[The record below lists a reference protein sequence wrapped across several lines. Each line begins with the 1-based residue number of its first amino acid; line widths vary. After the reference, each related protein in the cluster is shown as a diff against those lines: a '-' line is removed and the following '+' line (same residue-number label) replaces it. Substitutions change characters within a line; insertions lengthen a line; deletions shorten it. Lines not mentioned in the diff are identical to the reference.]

1 MKNFKISSI
10 SLIPQLASSWIML
23 LTAVSI
29 PVNTVQANDLYLKPS
44 TANIDTISNS
54 TNQISIYNQLQK
66 TLITQ
71 NKPEAALEISERSHN
86 GEFRELL
93 TSHKSKQIAISL
105 SSEQIKQVAKQQ
117 NATIVQYSIIN
128 DEFVIAG
135 QKKTQESELLIW
147 VIQPTGEIAF
157 RQVNLKPLW
166 QKENTSL
173 NDLVAGSR
181 TRIGAR
187 NRNNKG
193 MIKVELTK
201 EFSSN
206 KELLK
211 LHEILI
217 QPIADLLPNQ
227 PDKHIIFIPQGDLFF
242 VPFAA
247 LQDKKGQYLIGKHT
261 IATAPSIQ
269 VLDLLYQR
277 KQQNQGLVKEVLIVG
292 NPIMPAK
299 PFPGWEKPQEQH
311 PLPGAEQEAK
321 QIAEIFN
328 TKALTGN
335 AATETTIVQKMPQ
348 AKIIHLATI
357 ALPNNEQGLDSA
369 LALASSG
376 KDDGWLT
383 SGEIINLN
391 LKAELVVLS
400 GNDTAIGKVTND
412 GVIGLYRSFFTA
424 GATSVIGSLWAVSD
438 RETAFLM
445 TEFYQELS
453 KNPDKAAALR
463 EAMLTTMKKYPNPMS
478 WAGFTLIGDSH

>member
-1 MKNFKISSI
+1 MKNFKISFI

-23 LTAVSI
+23 LTTVSI

-54 TNQISIYNQLQK
+54 ANQTSIYKQLQK
-66 TLITQ
+66 NLINQ

-135 QKKTQESELLIW
+135 QKQTQESELLIW
-147 VIQPTGEIAF
+147 VIKPTGEIAL

-173 NDLVAGSR
+173 SDLVAGIR
-181 TRIGAR
+181 GIMGTQH
-187 NRNNKG
+187 RNNKK
-193 MIKVELTK
+193 IKVFPGEKDISKKDLQ
-201 EFSSN
+201 
-206 KELLK
+206 K

-242 VPFAA
+242 LPFAA
-247 LQDKKGQYLIGKHT
+247 LQDTKGQYLIEKHT

-328 TKALTGN
+328 TKALIGN

-369 LALASSG
+369 LALAPSS

-383 SGEIINLN
+383 SEEIINLN

-412 GVIGLYRSFFTA
+412 GVIGLSRSFLTA
-424 GATSVIGSLWAVSD
+424 GATSVIGSLWCVSD
-438 RETAFLM
+438 MATAFLM

-463 EAMLTTMKKYPNPMS
+463 QAMLITMKKYPNPIN
-478 WAGFTLIGDSH
+478 WAAFTLIGDSH

>member
-66 TLITQ
+66 NLINQ

-86 GEFRELL
+86 GEFWELL

-135 QKKTQESELLIW
+135 QKQTQESELLIW
-147 VIQPTGEIAF
+147 VIKPTGEIAL
-157 RQVNLKPLW
+157 RQVNLKSLW
-166 QKENTSL
+166 QKENISL
-173 NDLVAGSR
+173 SDLVAGSR
-181 TRIGAR
+181 GRMGTQH
-187 NRNNKG
+187 RNNKE
-193 MIKVELTK
+193 IKVSPIEEDISKKDLQ
-201 EFSSN
+201 
-206 KELLK
+206 K

-217 QPIADLLPNQ
+217 QPISDLLPNQ

-242 VPFAA
+242 LPFAA
-247 LQDKKGQYLIGKHT
+247 LQDTKGQYLIEKHT

-277 KQQNQGLVKEVLIVG
+277 KQQNQGLVKDVLIVG
-292 NPIMPAK
+292 NPIMPSK
-299 PFPGWEKPQEQH
+299 PLQPGENPPETFN
-311 PLPGAEQEAK
+311 LPGAEQEAK
-321 QIAEIFN
+321 QIAGIFK
-328 TKALTGN
+328 TQALTGK
-335 AATETTIVQKMPQ
+335 AATETAIVQRMPQ
-348 AKIIHLATI
+348 AKIIHLAV
-357 ALPNNEQGLDSA
+357 NNITNKEGEFSDV
-369 LALASSG
+369 LALGTSEQ
-376 KDDGWLT
+376 DNGWLT
-383 SGEIINLN
+383 SEEIINLN

-400 GNDTAIGKVTND
+400 GGDTAIGKVTND
-412 GVIGLYRSFFTA
+412 GVIGLSRSFFTA
-424 GATSVIGSLWAVSD
+424 GATSVIGSLWSVSD

-453 KNPDKAAALR
+453 KNPDQAAALR
-463 EAMLTTMKKYPNPMS
+463 QAMLITMKKYPNPMS
-478 WAGFTLIGDSH
+478 WAGFILIGNG

>member
-1 MKNFKISSI
+1 MKNFKITSL

-23 LTAVSI
+23 LTTVSI
-29 PVNTVQANDLYLKPS
+29 PVNTVQANDLYLKLS

-86 GEFRELL
+86 GAFLKLL
-93 TSHKSKQIAISL
+93 TSHKSNKIAISL

-135 QKKTQESELLIW
+135 KKQTQESELLIW
-147 VIQPTGEIAF
+147 VIQPTDEIAF

-173 NDLVAGSR
+173 SDLVAGSR
-181 TRIGAR
+181 GRMGTQH
-187 NRNNKG
+187 RNNKE
-193 MIKVELTK
+193 IKVSPIEEDISKKDLQ
-201 EFSSN
+201 
-206 KELLK
+206 K

-247 LQDKKGQYLIGKHT
+247 LQDKKGQYLIEKHT

-369 LALASSG
+369 LALAPSG

-478 WAGFTLIGDSH
+478 WAGFTLIGNSH

>member
-1 MKNFKISSI
+1 MKNFKISFI

-23 LTAVSI
+23 LTTVSI

-54 TNQISIYNQLQK
+54 ANQTSIYKQLQK
-66 TLITQ
+66 NLINQ

-86 GEFRELL
+86 GEFWELL

-135 QKKTQESELLIW
+135 QKQTQESELLIW
-147 VIQPTGEIAF
+147 VIKPTGEIAL

-173 NDLVAGSR
+173 SDLVAGIR
-181 TRIGAR
+181 GIMGTQH
-187 NRNNKG
+187 RNNKK
-193 MIKVELTK
+193 IKVFPGEKDISKKDLQ
-201 EFSSN
+201 
-206 KELLK
+206 K

-335 AATETTIVQKMPQ
+335 AATETTIVQKMSQ

-369 LALASSG
+369 LALAPSG

-383 SGEIINLN
+383 SEEIQNLN

-412 GVIGLYRSFFTA
+412 GVIGLSRSFFTA

-478 WAGFTLIGDSH
+478 WAGFTLIGNSH

>member
-66 TLITQ
+66 NLINQ

-86 GEFRELL
+86 GEFWELL

-135 QKKTQESELLIW
+135 QKQNQESELLIW
-147 VIQPTGEIAF
+147 VIKPTGEIAL

-166 QKENTSL
+166 QKENISL
-173 NDLVAGSR
+173 SDLVAGSR
-181 TRIGAR
+181 RRMGTQH
-187 NRNNKG
+187 RNNKK
-193 MIKVELTK
+193 IKVFPGEKDISKKDLQ
-201 EFSSN
+201 
-206 KELLK
+206 K

-217 QPIADLLPNQ
+217 QPISDLLPNQ

-247 LQDKKGQYLIGKHT
+247 LQDTKGQYLIEKHT

-277 KQQNQGLVKEVLIVG
+277 KQQNQGLVKDVLIVG
-292 NPIMPAK
+292 NPIMPTK
-299 PFPGWEKPQEQH
+299 PLQPGENPPETFN
-311 PLPGAEQEAK
+311 LPGAEQEAK
-321 QIAEIFN
+321 QIAGIFN
-328 TKALTGN
+328 TQALTGK
-335 AATETTIVQKMPQ
+335 AATETAIVQRMPQ
-348 AKIIHLATI
+348 AKIIHLAASNVT
-357 ALPNNEQGLDSA
+357 NKEGEFSDV
-369 LALASSG
+369 LALGTSEL
-376 KDDGWLT
+376 DDGWLT
-383 SGEIINLN
+383 SEEIINLN

-412 GVIGLYRSFFTA
+412 GVIGLSRSFFTV
-424 GATSVIGSLWAVSD
+424 GATSVIGSLWAVLD
-438 RETAFLM
+438 METAFLM
-445 TEFYQELS
+445 TEFYKELS

-463 EAMLTTMKKYPNPMS
+463 QAMLTTMKKYPNPMS
-478 WAGFTLIGDSH
+478 WAGFTLIGNSH

>member
-1 MKNFKISSI
+1 MKNFKISFI

-23 LTAVSI
+23 LTTVSI

-54 TNQISIYNQLQK
+54 ANQTSIYKQLQK
-66 TLITQ
+66 NLINQ

-86 GEFRELL
+86 GEFWELL

-135 QKKTQESELLIW
+135 QKQTQESELLIW
-147 VIQPTGEIAF
+147 VIKPTGEIAL
-157 RQVNLKPLW
+157 RQVNLKRLW
-166 QKENTSL
+166 QKENISL
-173 NDLVAGSR
+173 SDLVAGSR
-181 TRIGAR
+181 GRMGTQH
-187 NRNNKG
+187 RNNKK
-193 MIKVELTK
+193 IKVFPGEKDISKKDLQ
-201 EFSSN
+201 
-206 KELLK
+206 K

-217 QPIADLLPNQ
+217 QPISDLLPNQ

-247 LQDKKGQYLIGKHT
+247 LQDKKGQYLIEKHT

-292 NPIMPAK
+292 NPITPTK
-299 PFPGWEKPQEQH
+299 PFQAWEKPSQKRN
-311 PLPGAEQEAK
+311 LPGAEQEAK

-369 LALASSG
+369 LALAPSG

-478 WAGFTLIGDSH
+478 WAGFTLIGNSH

>member
-66 TLITQ
+66 NLINQ

-86 GEFRELL
+86 GEFWELL

-135 QKKTQESELLIW
+135 QKQTQESELLIW
-147 VIQPTGEIAF
+147 VIKPTGEIAL
-157 RQVNLKPLW
+157 RQVNLKSLW
-166 QKENTSL
+166 QKENISL
-173 NDLVAGSR
+173 SDLVAGSR
-181 TRIGAR
+181 GRMGTQH
-187 NRNNKG
+187 RNNKE
-193 MIKVELTK
+193 IKVSPIEEDISKKDLQ
-201 EFSSN
+201 
-206 KELLK
+206 K

-217 QPIADLLPNQ
+217 QPISDLLPNQ

-242 VPFAA
+242 LPFAA
-247 LQDKKGQYLIGKHT
+247 LQDTKGQYLIEKHT

-277 KQQNQGLVKEVLIVG
+277 KQQNQGLVKDVLIVG
-292 NPIMPAK
+292 NPIMPSK
-299 PFPGWEKPQEQH
+299 PLQPGENPPETFN
-311 PLPGAEQEAK
+311 LPGAEQEAK
-321 QIAEIFN
+321 QIAGIFN
-328 TKALTGN
+328 TQALTGK
-335 AATETTIVQKMPQ
+335 AATETAIVQRMPQ
-348 AKIIHLATI
+348 AKIIHLAASNVT
-357 ALPNNEQGLDSA
+357 NKEGEFSDV
-369 LALASSG
+369 LALGTSEQ
-376 KDDGWLT
+376 DDGWLT
-383 SGEIINLN
+383 SEEIINLN

-412 GVIGLYRSFFTA
+412 GVIGLSRSFFTA
-424 GATSVIGSLWAVSD
+424 GATSVIGSLWSVSD
-438 RETAFLM
+438 MATAFLM

-453 KNPDKAAALR
+453 KNPDQAAALR
-463 EAMLTTMKKYPNPMS
+463 QAMLTTMKKYPNPMY
-478 WAGFTLIGDSH
+478 WAGFILIGNSQ

>member
-66 TLITQ
+66 NLINQ

-86 GEFRELL
+86 GEFWELL

-135 QKKTQESELLIW
+135 QKQNQESEMLIW
-147 VIQPTGEIAF
+147 VIKPTGEIAL
-157 RQVNLKPLW
+157 RQVNLKSLW
-166 QKENTSL
+166 QKENISL
-173 NDLVAGSR
+173 SDLVAGSR
-181 TRIGAR
+181 GRMGTQH
-187 NRNNKG
+187 RNNKE
-193 MIKVELTK
+193 IKVSPIEEDISKKDLQ
-201 EFSSN
+201 
-206 KELLK
+206 K

-217 QPIADLLPNQ
+217 QPISDLLPNQ

-247 LQDKKGQYLIGKHT
+247 LQDTKGQYLIEKHT

-277 KQQNQGLVKEVLIVG
+277 KQQNQGLVKDVLIVG
-292 NPIMPAK
+292 NPIMPSK
-299 PFPGWEKPQEQH
+299 PLQPGENPPETFN
-311 PLPGAEQEAK
+311 LPGAEQEAK
-321 QIAEIFN
+321 QIAGIFN
-328 TKALTGN
+328 TQALTGK
-335 AATETTIVQKMPQ
+335 AATETAIVQRMPQ
-348 AKIIHLATI
+348 AKIIHLAASNVT
-357 ALPNNEQGLDSA
+357 NKEGEFSDV
-369 LALASSG
+369 LALGTSEL
-376 KDDGWLT
+376 DDGWLT
-383 SGEIINLN
+383 SEEIINLN

-412 GVIGLYRSFFTA
+412 GVIGLSRSFFTA
-424 GATSVIGSLWAVSD
+424 GATSVIGSLWSVSD

-445 TEFYQELS
+445 TEFYEELS
-453 KNPDKAAALR
+453 KNPDKATALR
-463 EAMLTTMKKYPNPMS
+463 QAMLTTMKKYPNPMS
-478 WAGFTLIGDSH
+478 WAGFILIGNG

>member
-66 TLITQ
+66 NLINQ

-86 GEFRELL
+86 GEFWELL

-135 QKKTQESELLIW
+135 QKQTQESELLIW
-147 VIQPTGEIAF
+147 VIKPTGEIAL
-157 RQVNLKPLW
+157 RQVNLKSLW
-166 QKENTSL
+166 QKENISL
-173 NDLVAGSR
+173 SDLVAGSR
-181 TRIGAR
+181 GRMGTQH
-187 NRNNKG
+187 RNNKE
-193 MIKVELTK
+193 IKVSPIEEDISKKDLQ
-201 EFSSN
+201 
-206 KELLK
+206 K

-217 QPIADLLPNQ
+217 QPISDLLPNQ

-247 LQDKKGQYLIGKHT
+247 LQDTKGQYLIEKHT

-277 KQQNQGLVKEVLIVG
+277 KQQNQGLVKDVLIVG
-292 NPIMPAK
+292 NPIMPSK
-299 PFPGWEKPQEQH
+299 PLQPGENPPETFN
-311 PLPGAEQEAK
+311 LPGAEQEAK
-321 QIAEIFN
+321 QIAGIFN
-328 TKALTGN
+328 TQALTGK
-335 AATETTIVQKMPQ
+335 AATETAIVQRMPQ
-348 AKIIHLATI
+348 AKIIHLA
-357 ALPNNEQGLDSA
+357 ASNVRSKEGEFSDV
-369 LALASSG
+369 LALGTSEL
-376 KDDGWLT
+376 DDGWLT
-383 SGEIINLN
+383 SEEIINLN

-412 GVIGLYRSFFTA
+412 GVIGLSRSFFTA
-424 GATSVIGSLWAVSD
+424 GATSVIGSLWSVSD
-438 RETAFLM
+438 METAFLM

-453 KNPDKAAALR
+453 KNPDQAAALR
-463 EAMLTTMKKYPNPMS
+463 QAMLTTMKKYPNPMS
-478 WAGFTLIGDSH
+478 WAGFILIGNW

>member
-1 MKNFKISSI
+1 
-10 SLIPQLASSWIML
+10 ML

-66 TLITQ
+66 NLITQ

-86 GEFRELL
+86 GSFWELL

-135 QKKTQESELLIW
+135 QKQTQESELLIW
-147 VIQPTGEIAF
+147 VIKPTGEIAL

-173 NDLVAGSR
+173 SDLVAESR
-181 TRIGAR
+181 LRMGAR
-187 NRNNKG
+187 HRNNKE
-193 MIKVELTK
+193 IKVVPTEEHIYKKHLQ
-201 EFSSN
+201 
-206 KELLK
+206 K

-247 LQDKKGQYLIGKHT
+247 LQDTKGQYLIEKHT

-277 KQQNQGLVKEVLIVG
+277 KQQNQGLVKDVLIVG

-369 LALASSG
+369 LALAPSG

-383 SGEIINLN
+383 SEEIQNLN

-412 GVIGLYRSFFTA
+412 GVIGLSRSFFTA

-478 WAGFTLIGDSH
+478 WAGFTLIGNSH

>member
-66 TLITQ
+66 NLINQ

-86 GEFRELL
+86 GEFWELL

-135 QKKTQESELLIW
+135 QKQNQESEMLIW
-147 VIQPTGEIAF
+147 VIKPTGEIAL
-157 RQVNLKPLW
+157 RQVNLKSLW
-166 QKENTSL
+166 QKENISL
-173 NDLVAGSR
+173 SDLVAGSR
-181 TRIGAR
+181 GRMGTQH
-187 NRNNKG
+187 RNNKE
-193 MIKVELTK
+193 IKVSPIEEDISKKDLQ
-201 EFSSN
+201 
-206 KELLK
+206 K

-217 QPIADLLPNQ
+217 QPISDLLPNQ

-247 LQDKKGQYLIGKHT
+247 LQDTKGQYLIEKHT

-277 KQQNQGLVKEVLIVG
+277 KQQNQGLVKDVLIVG
-292 NPIMPAK
+292 NPIMPSK
-299 PFPGWEKPQEQH
+299 PLQPGENPPETFN
-311 PLPGAEQEAK
+311 LPGAEQEAK
-321 QIAEIFN
+321 QIAGIFN
-328 TKALTGN
+328 TQALTGK
-335 AATETTIVQKMPQ
+335 AATETAIVQRMPQ
-348 AKIIHLATI
+348 AKIIHLA
-357 ALPNNEQGLDSA
+357 ASNVRSKEGEFSDV
-369 LALASSG
+369 LALGTSEL
-376 KDDGWLT
+376 DDGWLT
-383 SGEIINLN
+383 SEEIINLN

-412 GVIGLYRSFFTA
+412 GVIGLSRSFFTA
-424 GATSVIGSLWAVSD
+424 GATSVIGSLWSVSD

-445 TEFYQELS
+445 TEFYEELS
-453 KNPDKAAALR
+453 KNPDKATALR
-463 EAMLTTMKKYPNPMS
+463 QAMLTTMKKYPNPMS
-478 WAGFTLIGDSH
+478 WAGFILIGNG

>member
-66 TLITQ
+66 NLINQ

-86 GEFRELL
+86 GEFWELL

-135 QKKTQESELLIW
+135 QKQTQESELLIW
-147 VIQPTGEIAF
+147 VIKPTGEIAL
-157 RQVNLKPLW
+157 RQVNLKSLW
-166 QKENTSL
+166 QKENISL
-173 NDLVAGSR
+173 SDLVAGSR
-181 TRIGAR
+181 GRMGTQH
-187 NRNNKG
+187 RNNKE
-193 MIKVELTK
+193 IKVSPIEEDISKKDLQ
-201 EFSSN
+201 
-206 KELLK
+206 K

-217 QPIADLLPNQ
+217 QPISDLLPNQ

-247 LQDKKGQYLIGKHT
+247 LQDTKGQYLIEKHT

-277 KQQNQGLVKEVLIVG
+277 KQQNQGLVKDVLIVG
-292 NPIMPAK
+292 NPIMPSK
-299 PFPGWEKPQEQH
+299 PLQPGENPPETFN
-311 PLPGAEQEAK
+311 LPGAEQEAK
-321 QIAEIFN
+321 QIAGIFN
-328 TKALTGN
+328 TQALTGK
-335 AATETTIVQKMPQ
+335 AATETAIVQRMPQ
-348 AKIIHLATI
+348 AKIIHLA
-357 ALPNNEQGLDSA
+357 ASNVRSKEGEFSDV
-369 LALASSG
+369 LALGTSEQ
-376 KDDGWLT
+376 DDGWLT
-383 SGEIINLN
+383 SEEIINLN

-412 GVIGLYRSFFTA
+412 GVIGLSRSFFTA
-424 GATSVIGSLWAVSD
+424 GATSVIGSLWSVSD

-453 KNPDKAAALR
+453 KNPDQAAALR
-463 EAMLTTMKKYPNPMS
+463 QAMLTTMKKYPNPMS
-478 WAGFTLIGDSH
+478 WAGFILIGNG

>member
-1 MKNFKISSI
+1 MNNFKITSL
-10 SLIPQLASSWIML
+10 SLISQLASTWIIIL
-23 LTAVSI
+23 ATISI
-29 PVNTVQANDLYLKPS
+29 PVNTVQAN
-44 TANIDTISNS
+44 NISNS
-54 TNQISIYNQLQK
+54 PDQTSTYNQLQK
-66 TLITQ
+66 NLINQ
-71 NKPEAALEISERSHN
+71 NKPEAALEIYERSHN
-86 GEFRELL
+86 GAFLELL
-93 TSHKSKQIAISL
+93 TSHKSNKIAISL
-105 SSEQIKQVAKQQ
+105 SSEQIKQIAKQQ
-117 NATIVQYSIIN
+117 NATLVQYSIIN

-135 QKKTQESELLIW
+135 KKQTQESELLIW
-147 VIQPTGEIAF
+147 VIKPTGEIAL
-157 RQVNLKPLW
+157 RQVNLKRLW
-166 QKENTSL
+166 QKENISL
-173 NDLVAGSR
+173 SDLVAGSR
-181 TRIGAR
+181 GRMGTQH
-187 NRNNKG
+187 RNNKK
-193 MIKVELTK
+193 IKVFPGEKDISKKDLQ
-201 EFSSN
+201 
-206 KELLK
+206 K

-217 QPIADLLPNQ
+217 QPISDLLPNQ

-247 LQDKKGQYLIGKHT
+247 LQDKKGQYLIEKHT

-292 NPIMPAK
+292 NPITPTK
-299 PFPGWEKPQEQH
+299 PFQAWEKPSQKRN
-311 PLPGAEQEAK
+311 LPGAEQEAK
-321 QIAEIFN
+321 QIVEIFN
-328 TKALTGN
+328 TQALTGN
-335 AATETTIVQKMPQ
+335 AATETPIVQKMPQ

-369 LALASSG
+369 LALAPSG

-383 SGEIINLN
+383 SEEIQNLN

-412 GVIGLYRSFFTA
+412 GVIGLSRSFFTA

-478 WAGFTLIGDSH
+478 WAGFTLIGNSH

>member
-1 MKNFKISSI
+1 MKNFKITSL

-23 LTAVSI
+23 LTTVSI

-66 TLITQ
+66 NLINQ

-86 GEFRELL
+86 GAFWELL

-105 SSEQIKQVAKQQ
+105 SSKQIKQVAKQQ

-135 QKKTQESELLIW
+135 QKQTQESELLIW
-147 VIQPTGEIAF
+147 VIKPTGEIAL

-173 NDLVAGSR
+173 NDLVAGIR
-181 TRIGAR
+181 GRMGTQH
-187 NRNNKG
+187 RNNKK
-193 MIKVELTK
+193 IKVFPGEKDISKKDLQ
-201 EFSSN
+201 
-206 KELLK
+206 K

-217 QPIADLLPNQ
+217 QPIADLLPTR
-227 PDKHIIFIPQGDLFF
+227 PKEHIILIPQGDLFF

-247 LQDKKGQYLIGKHT
+247 LQDKKGQYLIEKHT

-277 KQQNQGLVKEVLIVG
+277 KQHNQGLVKDVLIVG
-292 NPIMPAK
+292 NPIMPTK
-299 PFPGWEKPQEQH
+299 PLQPGENPPEEH
-311 PLPGAEQEAK
+311 NLPGAEQEAK

-328 TKALTGN
+328 TKALIGN

-348 AKIIHLATI
+348 AKIIHLATT

-369 LALASSG
+369 LALAPSS

-383 SGEIINLN
+383 SEEIINLN

-412 GVIGLYRSFFTA
+412 GVIGLSRSFLTA
-424 GATSVIGSLWAVSD
+424 GATSVIGSLWCVSD
-438 RETAFLM
+438 MATAFLM

-463 EAMLTTMKKYPNPMS
+463 QAMLITMKKYPNPIN
-478 WAGFTLIGDSH
+478 WAAFTLIGDSH

>member
-66 TLITQ
+66 NLINQ

-86 GEFRELL
+86 GEFWELL

-135 QKKTQESELLIW
+135 QKQTQESELLIW
-147 VIQPTGEIAF
+147 VIKPTGEIAL
-157 RQVNLKPLW
+157 RQVNLKSLW
-166 QKENTSL
+166 QKENISL
-173 NDLVAGSR
+173 SDLVAGSR
-181 TRIGAR
+181 GRMGTQH
-187 NRNNKG
+187 RNNKE
-193 MIKVELTK
+193 IKVSPIEEDISKKDLQ
-201 EFSSN
+201 
-206 KELLK
+206 K

-217 QPIADLLPNQ
+217 QPISDLLPNQ

-242 VPFAA
+242 LPFAA
-247 LQDKKGQYLIGKHT
+247 LQDTKGQYLIEKHT

-277 KQQNQGLVKEVLIVG
+277 KQQNQGLVKDVLIVG
-292 NPIMPAK
+292 NPIMPSK
-299 PFPGWEKPQEQH
+299 PLQPGENPPETFN
-311 PLPGAEQEAK
+311 LPGAEQEAK
-321 QIAEIFN
+321 QIAGIFN
-328 TKALTGN
+328 TQALTGK
-335 AATETTIVQKMPQ
+335 AATETAIVQRMPQ
-348 AKIIHLATI
+348 AKIIHLA
-357 ALPNNEQGLDSA
+357 ASNVRSKEGEFSDV
-369 LALASSG
+369 LALGTSEQ
-376 KDDGWLT
+376 DDGWLT
-383 SGEIINLN
+383 SEEIINLN

-412 GVIGLYRSFFTA
+412 GVIGLSRSFFTA
-424 GATSVIGSLWAVSD
+424 GATSVIGSLWSVSD
-438 RETAFLM
+438 MATAFLM

-453 KNPDKAAALR
+453 KNPDQAAALR
-463 EAMLTTMKKYPNPMS
+463 QAMLTTMKKYPNPMY
-478 WAGFTLIGDSH
+478 WAGFILIGNSQ

>member
-1 MKNFKISSI
+1 MNNFKITSM
-10 SLIPQLASSWIML
+10 SLIPQLASTWLIIL
-23 LTAVSI
+23 ATVSI
-29 PVNTVQANDLYLKPS
+29 AVNTVQAN
-44 TANIDTISNS
+44 NISNS
-54 TNQISIYNQLQK
+54 PHQTSKYNQLQK
-66 TLITQ
+66 NLINQ
-71 NKPEAALEISERSHN
+71 NKTEAALEISERSHN
-86 GEFRELL
+86 GGFWELL
-93 TSHKSKQIAISL
+93 TSHKSNKIANSL

-135 QKKTQESELLIW
+135 KKQTQESELLIW

-193 MIKVELTK
+193 PVKIKPIK
-201 EFSSN
+201 EISSN

-217 QPIADLLPNQ
+217 QPIADLLPNE
-227 PDKHIIFIPQGDLFF
+227 PKKHIIFIPQGDLFF

-247 LQDKKGQYLIGKHT
+247 LQDKKGQYLIEKHT

-277 KQQNQGLVKEVLIVG
+277 KQQNQGLVKDVLIVG
-292 NPIMPAK
+292 NPIMPSK
-299 PFPGWEKPQEQH
+299 PLQPGENPPETFN
-311 PLPGAEQEAK
+311 LPGAEQEAK
-321 QIAEIFN
+321 QIAGIFK
-328 TKALTGN
+328 TQALTGK
-335 AATETTIVQKMPQ
+335 AATETAIVQRMPQ
-348 AKIIHLATI
+348 AKIIHLAV
-357 ALPNNEQGLDSA
+357 NNITNKEGEFSDV
-369 LALASSG
+369 LALGTSEQ
-376 KDDGWLT
+376 DNGWLT
-383 SGEIINLN
+383 SEEIINLN

-400 GNDTAIGKVTND
+400 GGDTAIGKVTND
-412 GVIGLYRSFFTA
+412 GVIGLSRSFLTA
-424 GATSVIGSLWAVSD
+424 GATSVIGSLWCVSD
-438 RETAFLM
+438 MATAFLM

-463 EAMLTTMKKYPNPMS
+463 QAMLITMKKYPNPIN
-478 WAGFTLIGDSH
+478 WAAFTLIGDSH

>member
-66 TLITQ
+66 NLINQ

-86 GEFRELL
+86 GEFWELL

-135 QKKTQESELLIW
+135 QKQTQESELLIW
-147 VIQPTGEIAF
+147 VIKPTGEIAL
-157 RQVNLKPLW
+157 RQVNLKSLW
-166 QKENTSL
+166 QKENISL
-173 NDLVAGSR
+173 SDLVAGSR
-181 TRIGAR
+181 GRMGTQH
-187 NRNNKG
+187 RNNKE
-193 MIKVELTK
+193 IKVSPIEEDISKKDLQ
-201 EFSSN
+201 
-206 KELLK
+206 K

-217 QPIADLLPNQ
+217 QPISDLLPNQ

-242 VPFAA
+242 LPFAA
-247 LQDKKGQYLIGKHT
+247 LQDTKGQYLIEKHT

-277 KQQNQGLVKEVLIVG
+277 KQQNQGLVKDVLIVG
-292 NPIMPAK
+292 NPIMPSK
-299 PFPGWEKPQEQH
+299 PLQPGENPPETFN
-311 PLPGAEQEAK
+311 LPGAEQEAK
-321 QIAEIFN
+321 QIAGIFN
-328 TKALTGN
+328 TQALTGK
-335 AATETTIVQKMPQ
+335 AATETAIVQRMPQ
-348 AKIIHLATI
+348 AKIIHLAASNVT
-357 ALPNNEQGLDSA
+357 NKEGEFSDV
-369 LALASSG
+369 LALGTSEL
-376 KDDGWLT
+376 DDGWLT
-383 SGEIINLN
+383 SEEIINLN

-412 GVIGLYRSFFTA
+412 GVIGLSRSFFTA
-424 GATSVIGSLWAVSD
+424 GATSVIGSLWSVSD

-445 TEFYQELS
+445 TEFYEELS
-453 KNPDKAAALR
+453 KNPDKATALR
-463 EAMLTTMKKYPNPMS
+463 QAMLTTMKKYPNPMS
-478 WAGFTLIGDSH
+478 WAGFILIGNG